1 MVKVMLISDIMN
13 REYKLCEFDEREKSV
28 LYRLV
33 DLDDLL
39 LEDANID
46 EDNILEIVD
55 PDIAG
60 KLI

>member
-13 REYKLCEFDEREKSV
+13 REYKLWEFDEREKSV

-39 LEDANID
+39 LEGANID

>member
-39 LEDANID
+39 LEGANID

>member
-1 MVKVMLISDIMN
+1 MLISDIMN

>member
-1 MVKVMLISDIMN
+1 MN
-13 REYKLCEFDEREKSV
+13 KEYRLCEFDEREKSV

-39 LEDANID
+39 LE
-46 EDNILEIVD
+46 EDDISDVKD

>member
-1 MVKVMLISDIMN
+1 MLISDIMN

-60 KLI
+60 KFI

>member
-1 MVKVMLISDIMN
+1 MN
-13 REYKLCEFDEREKSV
+13 KEYRLCEFDEREKSV

>member
-1 MVKVMLISDIMN
+1 MLISDIMN

-39 LEDANID
+39 LEGANID

>member
-1 MVKVMLISDIMN
+1 MN